1 MIIVLDAVQTAARN
15 GLRVP
20 SVVLLSQEQRFD
32 KRLLVVEVIGELDE
46 QVLAGILRVRNA

>member
-20 SVVLLSQEQRFD
+20 SVVLLSQELPIDERI
-32 KRLLVVEVIGELDE
+32 LVVEVMGELDG
-46 QVLAGILRVRNA
+46 QVLAEILRVRKA